1 MTQEKINAY
10 ILKKNNSKL
19 KLVKDLYFPKLKKG
33 QILVELIYTTVC
45 GSQIMEIKGKRG
57 RDKYLPHGLGHEGT
71 AKVIKTASDV
81 KKVKKKDKII
91 LTWIKS
97 RGNNCGGIKIKDKK
111 NKKYNFGP
119 ITTFSNFSIIS
130 ENRCVKKPKGLSDEL
145 AAFFGCSI
153 STGFGVVYNTI
164 PKKKSN
170 ISIGIFGLG
179 SVGFFSLIAAK
190 CLRLKNIFVFEKD
203 PNRKK
208 IAKKLGA
215 QIINIKNAKREILK
229 KNNNRL
235 LDYCY
240 ESAGYAKT
248 IEKAFDLINL
258 NGKCFTTS
266 HPAEKEILKINP
278 HELIKGKK
286 IFGSWGG
293 YTQPETDFVK
303 FTRIL
308 NKNRKYLRFLKNKKY
323 NFNQLNDAIFDF
335 SKNKIIKPL
344 IKC

>member
-1 MTQEKINAY
+1 MTQIIINAY
-10 ILKKNNSKL
+10 ILEKKNQKL
-19 KLVKDLYFPKLKKG
+19 KLVKNLNLPKLKKG
-33 QILVELIYTTVC
+33 QVLVELIYTTVC

-57 RDKYLPHGLGHEGT
+57 RDKYLPHGLGHEGI
-71 AKVIKTASDV
+71 AKVIKTASGV
-81 KKVKKKDKII
+81 KKVKKNDKII

-97 RGNNCGGIKIKDKK
+97 KGNDCEGIKIKDKK

-130 ENRCVKKPKGLSDEL
+130 ENRCVKKPKGLKDEL

-164 PKKKSN
+164 PKRKSN

-190 CLRLKNIFVFEKD
+190 CLKINNIFVFEKD

-215 QIINIKNAKREILK
+215 QVISLKNARKEILK
-229 KNNNRL
+229 KNNNKL

-248 IEKAFDLINL
+248 IEKAFNL
-258 NGKCFTTS
+258 VNLKGTCFTTS
-266 HPAEKEILKINP
+266 HPAEKEILKLNP

-293 YTQPETDFVK
+293 FTKPETDFIK

-308 NKNRKYLRFLKNKKY
+308 KKNSKFLKILKIKKY
-323 NFNQLNDAIFDF
+323 NFNQLNNALFDF

-344 IKC
+344 IRC